1 MDTDDELIRR
11 LQETLDEVARHRRLL
26 DLAVETS
33 LVVGAD
39 LELTTLLVKLMALA
53 EKMLEAEISSVMLVD
68 ERRETLRWAVAEGR
82 APAGALGDMTLALGE
97 GIAGTVAATG
107 EPIIVTDA
115 EHDARVA
122 RRVDSQTGFRT
133 RSIVCVPIR
142 FRGVITGVIQVLNK
156 KVGHFTDRDREMLEL
171 IAAEAGVAI
180 ENARMYGSLETR
192 VRERTAELL
201 TANTRLTETLAE
213 LRETQAQLVQ
223 SAKMAALGTL
233 VAGIAHDINTP
244 LGAVISNTDLV
255 LRGLARL
262 TAELPAE
269 RAGACGALTEL
280 LRINAEACARMS
292 GIVKNLKTFAR
303 LDEAEWKTVDLRDG
317 LESSLRLVEHLH
329 GGRIEIV
336 RDYGDV
342 PPIACH
348 PGQLNQVFMNLI
360 VNAIQAI
367 DGPGTVTLR
376 LAAADGGVR
385 VDIEDTGSGI
395 VPEHLPRIFDP
406 GFTTKGVGVGSGL
419 GLSIS
424 HRIVTAHGGR
434 IDVSSEPAAGSTFSI
449 RLPLTR

>member
-156 KVGHFTDRDREMLEL
+156 KVGYFTDRDREMLEL

-269 RAGACGALTEL
+269 RAGAFGTLTEL
-280 LRINAEACARMS
+280 LRINTEACARMS

-395 VPEHLPRIFDP
+395 VAEHLPRIFDP

-424 HRIVTAHGGR
+424 HRIVAAHGGR
-434 IDVSSEPAAGSTFSI
+434 IDVSSQPAVGSKFSI